1 MPLKVSL
8 AARLNGIKELQ
19 LEYKS
24 FTRHQAAWKLCK
36 EHGLSLTLA
45 VNIVHSAMVDL
56 SIKEPISLDQFYQI
70 ISYLFQKY
78 GYGAVMLMQPKRD
91 RSRR

>member
-1 MPLKVSL
+1 LEFVS
-8 AARLNGIKELQ
+8 
-19 LEYKS
+19 Y
-24 FTRHQAAWKLCK
+24 TRHAAAWKLCK
-36 EHGLSLTLA
+36 EHGLSLNLA
-45 VNIVHSAMVDL
+45 VIAVHNAMVDL
-56 SIKEPISLDQFYQI
+56 NLQEPISLQQFYQI